1 MQGDGDVISDGAVGS
16 VLVAVPEP
24 SLQFFLCV
32 RKAHEPVRVQ
42 AFRPEL
48 AVECE
53 EIRKQ
58 SGGLFSRRKMKPLSV
73 GLPGREK
80 SRVKWLA

>member
-1 MQGDGDVISDGAVGS
+1 MQGDRDVISDRPVGS
-16 VLVAVPEP
+16 VLVVVPTP

-42 AFRPEL
+42 AFPPEL

-53 EIRKQ
+53 EDQKTVWGTIFPTQ
-58 SGGLFSRRKMKPLSV
+58 DEAIVGGLAR
-73 GLPGREK
+73 
-80 SRVKWLA
+80 A